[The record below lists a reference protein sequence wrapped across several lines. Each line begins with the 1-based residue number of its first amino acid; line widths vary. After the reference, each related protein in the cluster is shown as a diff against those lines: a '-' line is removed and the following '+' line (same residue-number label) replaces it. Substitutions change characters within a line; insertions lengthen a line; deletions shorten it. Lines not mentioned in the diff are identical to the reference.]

1 MHGAS
6 AGGLDRW
13 PAWLDV
19 IQGASGLV
27 LVLFMWTHMFMVSS
41 ILLGK
46 DANYFVARMFEGEP
60 LFGKPYPLLVS
71 AIAGLIA
78 ALFVLHA
85 MVAIRKIPSSW
96 REYQAFRHH
105 AKSFGHAET
114 SLWMLQVVTGFI
126 LMFIAAAHLYQ
137 MMVHPSDIG
146 PYASADRIWS
156 GRWWPLYVVLLFAVE
171 LHAIVGLYR
180 LALKWGWF
188 TDKKGRTDRRKLQL
202 VAASLIVFFLALGL
216 TTLAAEMKVGYEHR
230 HKVGERYS
238 PQHIPAPALPVQHNG
253 QNP

>member
-1 MHGAS
+1 MRGQYTHGA
-6 AGGLDRW
+6 GRW

-19 IQGASGLV
+19 IQGGTGLV
-27 LVLFMWTHMFMVSS
+27 LVLFMWAHMFMVSS

-60 LFGKPYPLLVS
+60 IFGKPYPLLVS

-78 ALFVLHA
+78 LLFFVHA
-85 MVAIRKIPSSW
+85 IAAIRKIPSSW
-96 REYQAFRHH
+96 REYQAFRQH
-105 AKSFGHAET
+105 AKSFNHAET

-126 LMFIAAAHLYQ
+126 LMFIAVAHLYQ
-137 MMVHPSDIG
+137 MMMHPADIG

-156 GRWWPLYVVLLFAVE
+156 GRWWPLYMILLFAVE

-188 TDKKGRTDRRKLQL
+188 ADKQGHTDRRKLQWI
-202 VAASLIVFFLALGL
+202 AGGLIVFFLTLGL

-230 HKVGERYS
+230 HKVGERYVPSWATPARSSEGS
-238 PQHIPAPALPVQHNG
+238 P
-253 QNP
+253 

>member
-1 MHGAS
+1 MPRQDARE
-6 AGGLDRW
+6 AGPW
-13 PAWLDV
+13 PAALDV
-19 IQGASGLV
+19 IQGGTGLL

-71 AIAGLIA
+71 AIAALIA
-78 ALFVLHA
+78 LLFVVHA
-85 MVAIRKIPSSW
+85 VVAIRKIPSSW
-96 REYQAFRHH
+96 REYQAFRQH
-105 AKSFGHAET
+105 ARSFGHAET

-137 MMVHPSDIG
+137 MMMHPSDIG

-156 GRWWPLYVVLLFAVE
+156 GRWWPLYMIMLFAVE

-180 LALKWGWF
+180 LAIKWGWF
-188 TDKKGRTDRRKLQL
+188 ADRHGHTNRRKLQ
-202 VAASLIVFFLALGL
+202 VAAICLIVFFLALGL

-230 HKVGERYS
+230 HNVGERYV
-238 PQHIPAPALPVQHNG
+238 PQQVKHADHPD
-253 QNP
+253 